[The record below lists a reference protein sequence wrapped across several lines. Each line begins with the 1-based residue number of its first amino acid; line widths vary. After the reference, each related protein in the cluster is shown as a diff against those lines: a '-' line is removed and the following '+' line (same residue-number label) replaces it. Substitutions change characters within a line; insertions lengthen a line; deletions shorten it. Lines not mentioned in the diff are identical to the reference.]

1 MKRFKDKDQLDY
13 EKSAREFL
21 TGKPQLGTVEM
32 IRSSDEALVRY
43 QFQTRNFGI
52 LDADGTTIKTYFVPY
67 DDPIKSYNYYL
78 KQSMR

>member
-1 MKRFKDKDQLDY
+1 MKKAGK
-13 EKSAREFL
+13 FL
-21 TGKPQLGTVEM
+21 TGEPKRGTAEM

-43 QFQTRNFGI
+43 QFQTGNFGI
-52 LDADGTTIKTYFVPY
+52 LDADGTTIKTYFTPY